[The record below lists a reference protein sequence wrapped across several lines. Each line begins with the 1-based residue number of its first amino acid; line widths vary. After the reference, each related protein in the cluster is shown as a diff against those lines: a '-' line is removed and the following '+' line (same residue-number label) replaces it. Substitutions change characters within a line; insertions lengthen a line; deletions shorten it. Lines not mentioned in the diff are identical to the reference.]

1 MIIRTGEIAMRV
13 PITGHAVSVSDTVE
27 RAMEIL
33 KDRKNP
39 AIQPSINPQSRSTPH
54 QPHARHRRQ
63 WNGAE

>member
-1 MIIRTGEIAMRV
+1 MRV

-33 KDRKNP
+33 KDRKDP
-39 AIQPSINPQSRSTPH
+39 AAKPSSDPQSHSTPQH
-54 QPHARHRRQ
+54 THARHRKP